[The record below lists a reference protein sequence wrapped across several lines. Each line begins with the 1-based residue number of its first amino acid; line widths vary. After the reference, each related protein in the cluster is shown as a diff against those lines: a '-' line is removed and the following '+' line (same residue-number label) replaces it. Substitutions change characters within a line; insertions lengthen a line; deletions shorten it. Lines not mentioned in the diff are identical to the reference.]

1 MQQSSTTPKSRC
13 REGVAEDCCMLP
25 ILLAVPSCTYSFWH
39 GVIPTSYFIFND
51 FYTCFTIFLMQ
62 ALSLCRARR
71 DGTRT
76 RTPTYVRACV
86 LCICALD
93 MRSRSRA
100 PYRYRGRHLI
110 NGKMAL
116 YYTEIAAKT
125 WISLSEGTEL
135 LLHRKDHARSKLRAF
150 HVKIIV
156 CRPLDLAVGRLLKK
170 KKKKKKKKMEKI
182 AVWPISV

>member
-1 MQQSSTTPKSRC
+1 MAPVPVHPRTYAHAYYA
-13 REGVAEDCCMLP
+13 REL
-25 ILLAVPSCTYSFWH
+25 T
-39 GVIPTSYFIFND
+39 
-51 FYTCFTIFLMQ
+51 
-62 ALSLCRARR
+62 
-71 DGTRT
+71 
-76 RTPTYVRACV
+76 
-86 LCICALD
+86 LD

-100 PYRYRGRHLI
+100 PYRGRHLI

-125 WISLSEGTEL
+125 WISLSKGTKPL
-135 LLHRKDHARSKLRAF
+135 LYRKDHARSKLRAF

-156 CRPLDLAVGRLLKK
+156 CRPLNLAVGRLLKK